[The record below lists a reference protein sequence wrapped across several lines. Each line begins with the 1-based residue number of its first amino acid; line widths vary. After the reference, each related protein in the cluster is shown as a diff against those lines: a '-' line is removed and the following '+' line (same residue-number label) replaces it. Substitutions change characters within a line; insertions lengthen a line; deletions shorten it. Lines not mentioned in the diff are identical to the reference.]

1 MLAFLDCAH
10 RNREMREIRC
20 RDKHSLE
27 SRAHLVEHLAEI
39 LELLCLREHSHHF
52 PCVGRTHV
60 HVTDSHDI
68 GHSGLGHF
76 PGILIAPV
84 ADSDQGKIDLAACA
98 LAFLAD
104 LCRSVESAERIHS
117 DGSGTQASRL
127 EKISSVY
134 HDSEVGLV
142 ISKKRMT
149 TVTDASPAIAKLDTQ
164 I

>member
-1 MLAFLDCAH
+1 MDKKLD
-10 RNREMREIRC
+10 RWVRPGKGIYF
-20 RDKHSLE
+20 
-27 SRAHLVEHLAEI
+27 VI
-39 LELLCLREHSHHF
+39 LFSF
-52 PCVGRTHV
+52 
-60 HVTDSHDI
+60 
-68 GHSGLGHF
+68 
-76 PGILIAPV
+76 
-84 ADSDQGKIDLAACA
+84 CA

-149 TVTDASPAIAKLDTQ
+149 TVTGASPAIAKLNSQ
-164 I
+164 M